1 MEPCSLCLGNISKI
15 FTVDNIRKTGL
26 DGYVFDFSV
35 GYNTIDVSDILDI
48 YKHLRKSIYFII
60 KFQWINSQ
68 RV

>member
-1 MEPCSLCLGNISKI
+1 MCLGNISKI

-60 KFQWINSQ
+60 KF
-68 RV
+68 

>member
-35 GYNTIDVSDILDI
+35 GHNIIDVSDILDI

-60 KFQWINSQ
+60 KF
-68 RV
+68 

>member
-1 MEPCSLCLGNISKI
+1 MKPCSLCLPNISKI

-26 DGYVFDFSV
+26 DGYVLDFSV

-60 KFQWINSQ
+60 KF
-68 RV
+68 